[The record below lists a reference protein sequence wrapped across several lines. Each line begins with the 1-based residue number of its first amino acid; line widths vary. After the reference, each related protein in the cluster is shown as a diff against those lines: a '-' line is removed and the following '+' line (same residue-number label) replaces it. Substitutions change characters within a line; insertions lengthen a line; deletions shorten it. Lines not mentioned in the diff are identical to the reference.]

1 MPSIHLDSGKR
12 IYYKL
17 HGPEE
22 GRPVMLLHGWCATG
36 RLWSH
41 QVKALVEQGYRVIV
55 IDSAG
60 HGRSS
65 KKDVDVSMDTMAATV
80 YELVCK
86 LGYGHTKIALAG
98 HSAGGA
104 MAMATYFLHPWIVDC
119 LILLNTG
126 YKMCD
131 TKLREFVWKNAPPF
145 VELAF
150 SAPAKLISRPMV
162 ILMAEMAALFYDTDY
177 AEARRWFTD
186 IVRTRGNVARMEIE
200 EITSHDIHFLLKR
213 IKVPTLVIGGKYDLL
228 APERQSR
235 IMGELIPDCQM
246 HILPINH
253 MGKMFNSN
261 LINPLMIE
269 FLENRYPNQ

>member
-1 MPSIHLDSGKR
+1 MPTILLNDKKR
-12 IYYKL
+12 IYYTL
-17 HGPEE
+17 HGPED
-22 GRPVMLLHGWCATG
+22 GRPVLLLHGWCATG

-41 QVKALVEQGYRVIV
+41 QIRALVEQNYRVIV

-65 KKDVDVSMDTMAATV
+65 KNNVDVSMDKIADTV

-86 LGYGHTKIALAG
+86 LGYGQEKIALAG

-104 MAMATYFLHPWIVDC
+104 MAMATYFLHPWIIEC

-145 VELAF
+145 VEAAF
-150 SAPAKLISRPMV
+150 SPPAKVLSRPMV
-162 ILMAEMAALFYDTDY
+162 IMMAEVAALFYGTDY

-186 IVRTRGNVARMEIE
+186 IVRTRGKVARMEIE
-200 EITSHDIHFLLKR
+200 EITKHDIHFLLKR

-235 IMGELIPDCQM
+235 IMGEIIPNCEM

-253 MGKMFNSN
+253 MGKMFKPN
-261 LINPLMIE
+261 LINPLLVE
-269 FLENRYPNQ
+269 FLENHYPNQ